1 MKHILLVIMTSDKVA
16 FIEHLKERT
25 ENFSLR
31 AIKVFQALPR
41 NEEARIIGKQ
51 FLRAATSVGV
61 NYRAVCRARSKA
73 EYFSKLSIVV
83 EEIDEALFW
92 LEILE
97 ESGIF
102 AKEKLSPLKMEATE
116 LVKILATARKN
127 TN

>member
-1 MKHILLVIMTSDKVA
+1 MTSDKVA

-25 ENFSLR
+25 KNFSLR

-51 FLRAATSVGV
+51 FLRAATSVGA